1 MSRFQFTH
9 PRLSIGL
16 RWSARIAGV
25 ILILLG
31 FALLDRIIFNIPL
44 SLRLD
49 TVLQL
54 TLYVITMLG
63 AVVAWRWE
71 RVGGTILL
79 MSTPVWFIYSLIAA
93 SMSFGIEES
102 LFYASIRLYALASPV
117 AGGLF
122 LLAGQSQTTLQAVAV
137 FIRKVWPAAL
147 GLALALLLLW
157 LGFRH

>member
-79 MSTPVWFIYSLIAA
+79 MSTPVWFIYSMIAA
-93 SMSFGIEES
+93 SIFGVGIEES
-102 LFYASIRLYALASPV
+102 LFYASIRLYALAS
-117 AGGLF
+117 
-122 LLAGQSQTTLQAVAV
+122 
-137 FIRKVWPAAL
+137 
-147 GLALALLLLW
+147 
-157 LGFRH
+157 